1 MATIPRTSVP
11 PVPLVRL
18 VERLRHRLYRAYQRL
33 APAPVVM
40 IDLILAGWMSQAIE
54 AAAELG
60 IADALAAGPLTPT
73 TWRAGSARTPM
84 RWTDC
89 CGR

>member
-1 MATIPRTSVP
+1 
-11 PVPLVRL
+11 
-18 VERLRHRLYRAYQRL
+18 
-33 APAPVVM
+33 M

>member
-1 MATIPRTSVP
+1 MATILP

-18 VERLRHRLYRAYQRL
+18 AERLRHRLYRAHQRL

-40 IDLILAGWMSQAIE
+40 AELILAGWMSQAIE
-54 AAAELG
+54 AAAEL
-60 IADALAAGPLTPT
+60 ALMP
-73 TWRAGSARTPM
+73 
-84 RWTDC
+84 WTVC